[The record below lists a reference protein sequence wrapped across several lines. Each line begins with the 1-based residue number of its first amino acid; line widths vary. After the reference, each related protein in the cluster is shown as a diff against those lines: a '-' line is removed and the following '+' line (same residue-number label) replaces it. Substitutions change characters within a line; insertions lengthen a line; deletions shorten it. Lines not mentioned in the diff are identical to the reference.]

1 MSPDVHIDRIS
12 LRVPG
17 VDSELGKRL
26 GQLVAEQLAP
36 SLQLGPGQASLER
49 LHVELTA
56 QPSES
61 MESLAGRI
69 AAQVALQLGSSSV
82 LEAGR

>member
-1 MSPDVHIDRIS
+1 MSPDVQIDRIS
-12 LRVPG
+12 LRIPG
-17 VDSELGKRL
+17 VDRELGKRL

-69 AAQVALQLGSSSV
+69 AAQVSLQLGSSSV

>member
-1 MSPDVHIDRIS
+1 MSPDVQIDRIS

-61 MESLAGRI
+61 MESLAERI
-69 AAQVALQLGSSSV
+69 AAQVALQLGAASV